1 MTVKKSSLQSGFTDL
16 DVKFLSRETL
26 WEEWPVVI
34 DVSDR
39 DIDHHGSIPWWGAVV
54 RHKDGHVMMPSVLT
68 IQCQPVDQLTWEH
81 SRTRQALCTGRLA
94 RQ

>member
-1 MTVKKSSLQSGFTDL
+1 MLLEYMQRHCTTTDDKFPPLTTRWRSKQMTVKKSSLQSGFTDL

-54 RHKDGHVMMPSVLT
+54 RH
-68 IQCQPVDQLTWEH
+68 
-81 SRTRQALCTGRLA
+81 
-94 RQ
+94 

>member
-1 MTVKKSSLQSGFTDL
+1 MTVKKKSSLQSGFTDL

-54 RHKDGHVMMPSVLT
+54 RH
-68 IQCQPVDQLTWEH
+68 
-81 SRTRQALCTGRLA
+81 
-94 RQ
+94 